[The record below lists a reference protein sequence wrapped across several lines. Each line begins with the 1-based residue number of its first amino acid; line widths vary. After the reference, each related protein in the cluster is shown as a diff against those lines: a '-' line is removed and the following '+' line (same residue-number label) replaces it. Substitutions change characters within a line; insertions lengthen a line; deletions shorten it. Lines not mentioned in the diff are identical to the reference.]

1 MDIFPR
7 ETPKESALFPTGM
20 QEASPF
26 THIYLSDSAL
36 LLTYKKPAPKLLEAG
51 SEAPSSRLQRADDTA
66 C

>member
-1 MDIFPR
+1 MR
-7 ETPKESALFPTGM
+7 
-20 QEASPF
+20 EASPF